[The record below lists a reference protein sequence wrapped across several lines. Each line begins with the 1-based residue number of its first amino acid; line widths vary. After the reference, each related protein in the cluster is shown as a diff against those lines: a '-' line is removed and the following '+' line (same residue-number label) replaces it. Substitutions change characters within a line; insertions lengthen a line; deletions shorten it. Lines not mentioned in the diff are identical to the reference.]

1 MSTHTSDTFSAPKPT
16 MPAEER
22 ARRSR
27 DSHATAIGKGFLIK
41 LVLMMLIDALGVYIL
56 LSAWSAGQITM
67 FAVMLIML
75 IAINVV
81 YFSKRMLPMKY
92 LVPGLVFL
100 LVYQVFVVGYTGF
113 VAFTNYGDGHNSD
126 KADAISAIMAQNQRR
141 VEGSAAL
148 PLQVVEKGNKLGFA
162 VLEDGKVKVG
172 SAEDPLTVVEG
183 AKVEGQRITEVPGWE
198 VLPVAEILSRQTQ
211 IVDLKVPVSEDPNA
225 GAIGTQDAMTGYA
238 YLPQMHYDEA
248 ADTMTDTSTGKV
260 YKPNSRGNFE
270 AEDGT
275 VIATGWR
282 VFTGIENF
290 TTAFGDSR
298 YSGPF
303 LKVLLWT
310 FAFAFF
316 SVASTFFLG
325 LFFAIVMN
333 DERMKGRKIYRTLM
347 LLPYA
352 FPAFLSALLFKG
364 MLNTDFGFINQ
375 TLLGGAGIEWLNDP
389 WLAKLSILLVNLWMG
404 FPYMFL
410 ICTGALQAIPDDV
423 IEAATMDGASRFR
436 IFRSVTMPLLLV
448 AVAPLLISSFAFNFN
463 NFNLVYMLT
472 GGGPRFTDT
481 SAPVGATDILISMV
495 YSVAGL
501 DGGAAKNYGLASALS
516 IIIFLIVATISVI
529 SFKKTRSLEE
539 IN

>member
-81 YFSKRMLPMKY
+81 YFSKRMLSMKY

-148 PLQVVEKGNKLGFA
+148 PLQVVEKGNNLGFA

-172 SAEDPLTVVEG
+172 SADEPLSVVYD
-183 AKVEGQRITEVPGWE
+183 AKVEGQRITEVPGWN
-198 VLPVAEILSRQTQ
+198 VLPVGDVLARQKEV
-211 IVDLKVPVSEDPNA
+211 VDLKVPVSDDPNA

-238 YLPQMHYDEA
+238 YVPQMHYDEA

-282 VFTGIENF
+282 VFTGTENF

-375 TLLGGAGIEWLNDP
+375 ILLGGAGIEWLNDP

>member
-183 AKVEGQRITEVPGWE
+183 AKVEGQRITEVPGWN
-198 VLPVAEILSRQTQ
+198 VLPVGDVLARQKEV
-211 IVDLKVPVSEDPNA
+211 VDLKVPVSDDPNA

-238 YLPQMHYDEA
+238 YVPQMHYDEA

-282 VFTGIENF
+282 VFTGTENF

-375 TLLGGAGIEWLNDP
+375 ILLGGAGIEWLNDP

>member
-1 MSTHTSDTFSAPKPT
+1 

-183 AKVEGQRITEVPGWE
+183 AKVEGQRITEVPGWD

>member
-16 MPAEER
+16 KPAEER

-41 LVLMMLIDALGVYIL
+41 LALMMLIDALGVYIL

-183 AKVEGQRITEVPGWE
+183 AKVEGQRITEVPGWD

>member
-148 PLQVVEKGNKLGFA
+148 PLQVVEKGNNLGFA

-172 SAEDPLTVVEG
+172 SADEPLSVVDD
-183 AKVEGQRITEVPGWE
+183 AKVEGQRITEVPGWN
-198 VLPVAEILSRQTQ
+198 VLPVGDVLARQKEV
-211 IVDLKVPVSEDPNA
+211 VDLKVPVSDDPNA

-238 YLPQMHYDEA
+238 YVPQMHYDEA

-282 VFTGIENF
+282 VFTGTENF

-375 TLLGGAGIEWLNDP
+375 ILLGGAGIEWLNDP

>member
-1 MSTHTSDTFSAPKPT
+1 MSTNTS
-16 MPAEER
+16 MPAPER
-22 ARRSR
+22 ARRAR
-27 DSHATAIGKGFLIK
+27 DSHATATGKGFLIK
-41 LVLMMLIDALGVYIL
+41 LFLMMLIDALGVYIL
-56 LSAWSAGQITM
+56 LSAWAANQTTLLV
-67 FAVMLIML
+67 VMALIL

-100 LVYQVFVVGYTGF
+100 LIYQVFVVGYTGF

-126 KADAISAIMAQNQRR
+126 KADAITAILAQNQRR
-141 VEGSAAL
+141 VEGSAAM
-148 PLQVVEKGNKLGFA
+148 PLQVVEKGSKLGFA
-162 VLEDGKVKVG
+162 VIDENTVKVG
-172 SAEDPLTVVEG
+172 SADQPLTEAPK
-183 AKVEGQRITEVPGWE
+183 AKVEGGRITDVPGWDVLAVGDVLARQKE
-198 VLPVAEILSRQTQ
+198 VT
-211 IVDLKVPVSEDPNA
+211 DLKVPVSDDPND

-238 YLPQMHYDEA
+238 YVPQMQYDA
-248 ADTMTDTSTGKV
+248 ASDTLTDTSDGKV
-260 YKPNSRGNFE
+260 YRPNSNGNFE

-275 VIATGWR
+275 VLPTGWR
-282 VFTGIENF
+282 VFTGVENF
-290 TTAFGDSR
+290 TTAFGDAR

-303 LKVLLWT
+303 LKVLVWT
-310 FAFAFF
+310 FAFAFL

-389 WLAKLSILLVNLWMG
+389 WLAKLSILAVNLWMG

-423 IEAATMDGASRFR
+423 IEAATMDGASRLRTFT
-436 IFRSVTMPLLLV
+436 SVTMPLLLV